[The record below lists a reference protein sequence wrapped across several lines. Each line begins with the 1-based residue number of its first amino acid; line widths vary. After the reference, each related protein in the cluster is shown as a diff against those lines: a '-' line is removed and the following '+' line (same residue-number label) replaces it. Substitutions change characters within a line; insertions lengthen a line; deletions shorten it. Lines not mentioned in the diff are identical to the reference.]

1 MKNLFNDISQ
11 GEKDRILEMHKPKK
25 VFIEENQ
32 KQIKELPPIS
42 LKKLQNFN
50 PTNNTVIT
58 NKNILNKLRTIPEM
72 GQLNLD
78 VNDNGFL
85 SKVSQILTNKGITP
99 YLNVNT
105 DQFGNAQSVNPGIS
119 FSVPK
124 LGIDL
129 NLESGYFGISK
140 ELPFLNNSTLTAS
153 FTPEPDESTGY
164 KDNVNRGSSY
174 QLNSKYNVGLKIPI
188 GK

>member
-1 MKNLFNDISQ
+1 MKSLFNDIPQ
-11 GEKDRILEMHKPKK
+11 DEKNRILEMHKTKK
-25 VFIEENQ
+25 VFTEET
-32 KQIKELPPIS
+32 KTKELPPIS
-42 LKKLQNFN
+42 HTTLQNVT
-50 PTNNTVIT
+50 PTNSTVVT
-58 NKNILNKLRTIPEM
+58 NKNILNKLSTIPEV

-78 VNDNGFL
+78 VNDKGFL

-105 DQFGNAQSVNPGIS
+105 DQFGNPQSVNPGVT

-129 NLESGYFGISK
+129 NLESGYFGVSK
-140 ELPFLNNSTLTAS
+140 ELPFLNKATLSAS
-153 FTPEPDESTGY
+153 FTPDSEDGTGY
-164 KDNVNRGSSY
+164 KDNVNRNSSY
-174 QLNSKYNVGLKIPI
+174 QLGSKYSVGLKIPI

>member
-11 GEKDRILEMHKPKK
+11 EEKNRILEMYKTKK
-25 VFIEENQ
+25 VFTE
-32 KQIKELPPIS
+32 QIKELPPVS
-42 LKKLQNFN
+42 LTKLHNVN
-50 PTNNTVIT
+50 PTNDTVIT
-58 NKNILNKLRTIPEM
+58 NKNILNKLKTIPEM
-72 GQLNLD
+72 GQINLD
-78 VNDNGFL
+78 VNDKGFL
-85 SKVSQILTNKGITP
+85 SKVSQILTDKGITP
-99 YLNVNT
+99 YLNINT
-105 DQFGNAQSVNPGIS
+105 DQFGNTRSVNPGIS

-129 NLESGYFGISK
+129 NLESGYFGVSK

-153 FTPEPDESTGY
+153 LTPQADQSTGY

>member
-1 MKNLFNDISQ
+1 M
-11 GEKDRILEMHKPKK
+11 KK
-25 VFIEENQ
+25 VIRLTESDLVRLVKRIINEENK
-32 KQIKELPPIS
+32 KQIKVLPPIS
-42 LKKLQNFN
+42 HTTLQNVT
-50 PTNNTVIT
+50 PTNRTVFT
-58 NKNILNKLRTIPEM
+58 NNNILNKLRAIPEM
-72 GQLNLD
+72 GQLDID

-85 SKVSQILTNKGITP
+85 SKVSQFLNKKGITP

-105 DQFGNAQSVNPGIS
+105 DQFGNAQSINPGIS

-129 NLESGYFGISK
+129 NLESGYFGASK
-140 ELPFLNNSTLTAS
+140 ELPFLNNATLTAS

-164 KDNVNRGSSY
+164 KDNANRGSSY